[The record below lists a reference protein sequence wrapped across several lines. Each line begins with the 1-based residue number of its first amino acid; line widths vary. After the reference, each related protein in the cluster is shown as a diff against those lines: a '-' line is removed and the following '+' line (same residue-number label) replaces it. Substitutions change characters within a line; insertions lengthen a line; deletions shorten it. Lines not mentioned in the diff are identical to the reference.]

1 MSVPVG
7 DALAGDR
14 APDLWW
20 ELQWLLSVEGPEWSL
35 VGVLVTTVVLACTV
49 ALLLAVLLDNLC
61 VPRSGVQ
68 LFEQKRAQRE
78 IRRLILPSKAVTQVQ
93 RAEDGQAAGMPGFGE
108 NRWLRRLHWTAK
120 MKRLG
125 QAAKARLRAPPEWE
139 HFQVEPNKLKD
150 GRPVLVFVNSRSGG
164 QQGEKVFRELSAY
177 LHVLQIVDLQKE
189 GPEAALEWWSKTEL
203 TYRILVCGGDGT
215 VGWVLGVLEKL
226 LEAQKALREEA
237 PYVPPVAILPL
248 GTGND
253 LARVTGWGGG
263 YTGGSV
269 LECLKQVDEAH
280 VELLDRWAV
289 TFRGEMPK
297 KNAYRP
303 TFLPVPKPEH
313 KSYVMCNYFGLG
325 VDAAVALDFHQM
337 RERLPHLFFSRVVN
351 KLWYMTSGATTLM
364 ENRCKLIG
372 SKVKLECDGEE
383 VQIGE
388 EFEGVIVLNIPSFSG
403 GTNLWGQDELEV
415 DESEED
421 DSEEEADK
429 SDASPLKAV
438 SKAPD
443 KRNALRGLR
452 QSKQDKKLEVV
463 GVHGILQLGAAQ
475 VGLYSAT
482 RLAQASRVKITTR
495 ADLPVE
501 VDGEPSWF
509 PRDGEIE
516 IEFRSQAFMLAREPE
531 GKHSVATD
539 IVDWALQRNLINH
552 SVRDELM
559 QEIARRS
566 QAVPRIS
573 TSQSAAHAFASG

>member
-1 MSVPVG
+1 M
-7 DALAGDR
+7 
-14 APDLWW
+14 
-20 ELQWLLSVEGPEWSL
+20 
-35 VGVLVTTVVLACTV
+35 
-49 ALLLAVLLDNLC
+49 
-61 VPRSGVQ
+61 
-68 LFEQKRAQRE
+68 QR
-78 IRRLILPSKAVTQVQ
+78 
-93 RAEDGQAAGMPGFGE
+93 
-108 NRWLRRLHWTAK
+108 
-120 MKRLG
+120 
-125 QAAKARLRAPPEWE
+125 
-139 HFQVEPNKLKD
+139 
-150 GRPVLVFVNSRSGG
+150 
-164 QQGEKVFRELSAY
+164 
-177 LHVLQIVDLQKE
+177 E

-215 VGWVLGVLEKL
+215 VGWVLGVLE
-226 LEAQKALREEA
+226 QKALK
-237 PYVPPVAILPL
+237 YVPPVAILPL

-289 TFRGEMPK
+289 TCRGESRPGWMSK
-297 KNAYRP
+297 KRP
-303 TFLPVPKPEH
+303 TFLPAVPKPER

-337 RERLPHLFFSRVVN
+337 RERQPHLFFSRFVN

-364 ENRCKLIG
+364 ENRCKDIG

-383 VQIGE
+383 VQIPE
-388 EFEGVIVLNIPSFSG
+388 DLEGVIVMNIPSFGG
-403 GTNLWGQDELEV
+403 GTNLWGQDELDS
-415 DESEED
+415 DESEDD
-421 DSEEEADK
+421 DSEEEADR
-429 SDASPLKAV
+429 SDEAV
-438 SKAPD
+438 HAAGSKAPN
-443 KRNALRGLR
+443 KRDALVGTR

-509 PRDGEIE
+509 PQDGEIE
-516 IEFRSQAFMLAREPE
+516 IEFKSQAFMLAREPE

-539 IVDWALQRNLINH
+539 IVDWALQRSLIDH
-552 SVRDELM
+552 SVRDKLM

-566 QAVPRIS
+566 QAAPRIS
-573 TSQSAAHAFASG
+573 TSQSAAQLAFASG